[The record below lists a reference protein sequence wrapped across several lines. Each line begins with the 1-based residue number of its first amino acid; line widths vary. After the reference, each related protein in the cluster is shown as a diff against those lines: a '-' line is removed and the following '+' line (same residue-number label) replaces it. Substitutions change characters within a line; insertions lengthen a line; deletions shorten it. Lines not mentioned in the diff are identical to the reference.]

1 MRIIECNID
10 KFGVICNQKF
20 TFSSDLNCILENN
33 GTGKTTLCS
42 FIKAMLYGI
51 GESKKTSLDEND
63 RKKYLPWSGGAAQ
76 GSMTF
81 EAGGKIY
88 RVERTFGARPS
99 EDSFAIYDVLLGT
112 KTDDFSEMLGQEL
125 FGIDREGFEETVYLS
140 ERELSPTGANKSVSA
155 KLSDLVG
162 CDGDI
167 GVMDNAMKIL
177 ENQRKFLQKKGG
189 AGAIADAKLAL
200 KQKQEELSALNGY
213 IGEIATAEKRLS
225 EIDCE
230 IAKIKAERDALIK
243 LEAEAEKQKIYKEL
257 EKKQD
262 ELLSEIEALTK
273 ERDEIIVSLGGVVP
287 EREYIDSLR
296 LEYLAS
302 ERLASQGNIQ
312 NEGADELC
320 ALKEIF
326 VGDGADADMSEL
338 KDALPDYEEFE
349 RAKQTAKYKEIK
361 EAFKK
366 RIPTGEEIEAHL
378 NALTQRKKTSPALPM
393 ALLVGA
399 VLALAL
405 GFVIS
410 PLIFALAAALT
421 ASCVA
426 VTVLYRRRALCE
438 AASNEDNA
446 LEFISS
452 LSDASPDKGNLLCEI
467 LRIKELQKDA
477 VSLLLGDGAN
487 AERVVCDIL
496 YKYGRHTASPKEG
509 AHALLRDYE
518 RYKHLAMREGIRE
531 DGARDN
537 KRRAEEIKER
547 VRSEFSRF
555 GLDFKGGFTEIY
567 SSLDRYA
574 ELSRLISAKRGEYE
588 RYKTDIL
595 TSSKGALT
603 PVEGTKE
610 KITALDARSAELNA
624 ELGALNQLIAR
635 LSSRLEEREEIE
647 NDAAQLLEKIKEY
660 SENLEVVLKTR
671 ELLTKA
677 KDNIQSKYLG
687 KTESAFSKYIER
699 ISGISGEEYRLDTDF
714 NITKSEGG
722 ISRHRDAY
730 SRGTRELY
738 NLAVRLALI
747 DSLYE
752 GEMPFIILDDP
763 FAYLDDEKMS
773 GAGAVI
779 SALSKGK
786 QIIYLTCVKSR
797 CIKKP

>member
-10 KFGVICNQKF
+10 KFGIICNQRF
-20 TFSSDLNCILENN
+20 TFDSGLNCIFEKN

-51 GESKKTSLDEND
+51 GETKKTSLDEND

-81 EAGGKIY
+81 DVGGKIY
-88 RVERTFGARPS
+88 RVERSFGARPS
-99 EDSFAIYDVLLGT
+99 EDTFALYDVALGT
-112 KTDDFSEMLGQEL
+112 KTNDFSEMLGQEL
-125 FGIDREGFEETVYLS
+125 FGIDRDGFEETVYLS

-189 AGAIADAKLAL
+189 AGAIADAKQTLL
-200 KQKQEELSALNGY
+200 QKQEEISALNGY
-213 IGEIATAEKRLS
+213 IIEIATAEKRLG

-243 LEAEAEKQKIYKEL
+243 LEAEAEKHKIYKEL
-257 EKKQD
+257 EKKQG
-262 ELLSEIEALTK
+262 ELLSEIDALTK
-273 ERDEIIVSLGGVVP
+273 ERDGIITRLGGEVP

-302 ERLASQGNIQ
+302 ERLASQDNVRAVGL
-312 NEGADELC
+312 DELYS
-320 ALKEIF
+320 LKEIF
-326 VGDGADADMSEL
+326 VGDGADADMAEL
-338 KDALPDYEEFE
+338 KRALPYYEDFT
-349 RAKQTAKYKEIK
+349 RLKQTSKYKEAK

-366 RIPTGEEIEAHL
+366 RIPAQSEIDAHIC
-378 NALTQRKKTSPALPM
+378 ALSQRKGASLTLP
-393 ALLVGA
+393 A
-399 VLALAL
+399 VLLLGAGIALAL

-410 PLIFALAAALT
+410 PLIFIFAAVL
-421 ASCVA
+421 
-426 VTVLYRRRALCE
+426 TVLAVATVLISRRRALGE
-438 AASNEDNA
+438 AKRDKDAAE
-446 LEFISS
+446 EFLNS
-452 LSDASPDKGNLLCEI
+452 LSDVSPVKGKLIDEL
-467 LRIKELQKDA
+467 LRIKSLQA
-477 VSLLLGDGAN
+477 EAESLLLGNGAD
-487 AERVVCDIL
+487 AERVVYDIL
-496 YKYGRHTASPKEG
+496 YKYGRQTSSASESAHT
-509 AHALLRDYE
+509 LLRDFE
-518 RYKHLAMREGIRE
+518 RYKHLSMREGIRE

-537 KRRAEEIKER
+537 KRRAEEIRDR
-547 VRSEFSRF
+547 VRVEFSRF

-567 SSLDRYA
+567 ASLDRYG

-595 TSSKGALT
+595 TNSQGTVT
-603 PVEGTKE
+603 PVEGAKE
-610 KITALDARSAELNA
+610 KIAILDARSAELNA

-647 NDAAQLLEKIKEY
+647 NDAAGLLEKIKEY
-660 SENLEVVLKTR
+660 TENLEVVLKTR

-722 ISRHRDAY
+722 ISRQRDAY
-730 SRGTRELY
+730 SRGTKELY

-752 GEMPFIILDDP
+752 GEMPFVVLDDP

-779 SALSKGK
+779 SALSKGR
-786 QIIYLTCVKSR
+786 QIIYLTCTKSR